1 MTGTQDLAPDLAPV
15 VACLLITARGH
26 GVDVLL
32 SPDMTT
38 IGGLLDAARLAS
50 LRLADDVVVWLDRDA
65 QLRRWRPPNPAVSRL
80 AWALGVIVLAPGGVF
95 GPALV
100 ADPRGQ
106 NLAGRVLTAWAAVAQ
121 TQGGPD
127 DDR

>member
-80 AWALGVIVLAPGGVF
+80 AWPRERRALEDIRHLLNQGTAGLLEDVL
-95 GPALV
+95 
-100 ADPRGQ
+100 RIS
-106 NLAGRVLTAWAAVAQ
+106 
-121 TQGGPD
+121 
-127 DDR
+127 